1 MSLQSC
7 YLWNSCFK
15 DRDQISCHS
24 VSLSSKWL
32 WCIKKE
38 IKWEWHGAGLLL
50 NRIKLTI
57 MSTLFG
63 INWQKSEFCCHLHKN
78 KLIYIIKET
87 FALTNYIQ
95 SLARNATRNLRIPST
110 NSNIVAAG
118 QQFNCKMTGDEQPR
132 LFLWNTTTESNP
144 LLHCRISAECLRLI
158 AMWRQFVLVIS
169 LVAIICKPWTVCL
182 RMTAVARYYDC
193 LETCCLPPG
202 DHCNCLAII
211 SCCILHL

>member
-1 MSLQSC
+1 MSLRSC

-38 IKWEWHGAGLLL
+38 IKWEWHGAGLPL
-50 NRIKLTI
+50 NRIKL
-57 MSTLFG
+57 FV

-87 FALTNYIQ
+87 FALTTYIQ
-95 SLARNATRNLRIPST
+95 SQARNTTKKFRNPST
-110 NSNIVAAG
+110 NSDIV
-118 QQFNCKMTGDEQPR
+118 
-132 LFLWNTTTESNP
+132 SNLTAKWQVMSNLACFSGIP
-144 LLHCRISAECLRLI
+144 LLGNQLSQIPCCIAISAECLRLI
-158 AMWRQFVLVIS
+158 AIWRQFVLVVS
-169 LVAIICKPWTVCL
+169 LVAIICKPWTVWL
-182 RMTAVARYYDC
+182 RMTAVARYHDC
-193 LETCCLPPG
+193 LETRCLPPG

-211 SCCILHL
+211 SWCILHL